1 MSSTLNNKN
10 LKTSSIKIKK
20 ASLVVKY
27 MAEKISENQNIKRL
41 LRYNTKNPLSQKGIG
56 YNNEVEVQK
65 DITSDLINEHI
76 YDIGFNPDTVVD
88 LKNDIYINLTNGRF
102 TKNNT
107 IYIDVNIIIPENY
120 LIISNG
126 YRNFEIAQCIAD
138 IFDEIYIDAEN
149 GAGYYNE
156 LGAIRFDLVDFNNYR
171 LSKTNS
177 FVWTNMT
184 FEVDLSL
191 AGRAKIK

>member
-1 MSSTLNNKN
+1 MDSFKDQ
-10 LKTSSIKIKK
+10 TSIIKIHVSGYY
-20 ASLVVKY
+20 AHH
-27 MAEKISENQNIKRL
+27 IIK
-41 LRYNTKNPLSQKGIG
+41 
-56 YNNEVEVQK
+56 
-65 DITSDLINEHI
+65 
-76 YDIGFNPDTVVD
+76 F
-88 LKNDIYINLTNGRF
+88 
-102 TKNNT
+102 
-107 IYIDVNIIIPENY
+107 
-120 LIISNG
+120 
-126 YRNFEIAQCIAD
+126 A